1 MENRI
6 SQIRAILTAQLDR
19 PLTESPSP
27 FMCWLAPVVREVG
40 EEGLTF
46 DYTIRPEMANPMGT
60 LHGGIT
66 AGIMDDLIGA
76 TVICMGRQ
84 YFYTT
89 VNNTIDYLATA
100 KVGETVTGKTTIVRA
115 GRQIINIQFELWY
128 LPKKRLLARGNSNML
143 KTDIPMPESGIAST

>member
-1 MENRI
+1 
-6 SQIRAILTAQLDR
+6 
-19 PLTESPSP
+19 
-27 FMCWLAPVVREVG
+27 
-40 EEGLTF
+40 
-46 DYTIRPEMANPMGT
+46 MANPMGT